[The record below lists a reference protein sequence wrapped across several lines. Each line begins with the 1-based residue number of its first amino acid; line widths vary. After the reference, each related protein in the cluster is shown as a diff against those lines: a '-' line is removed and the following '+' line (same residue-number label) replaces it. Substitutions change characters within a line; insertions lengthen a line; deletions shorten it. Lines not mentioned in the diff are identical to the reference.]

1 MLLLRERERV
11 YVLIFRRIEIPEN
24 ARHVDD
30 RVHIH
35 AMKSA
40 PCERSGAHCTDE
52 IGIGPGGK
60 KGDHRLTVAVFE
72 HELTPFCVKHGACCS
87 VGLNIADRAWCSVLD
102 RDAWRS

>member
-11 YVLIFRRIEIPEN
+11 YVLIFRRMEIPEN

-40 PCERSGAHCTDE
+40 PASEVALTAPMKSE
-52 IGIGPGGK
+52 LGPEVRRVTI
-60 KGDHRLTVAVFE
+60 D
-72 HELTPFCVKHGACCS
+72 
-87 VGLNIADRAWCSVLD
+87 
-102 RDAWRS
+102 